1 MNFFASAEFLEATAA
16 VYFKDRPT
24 TVENVRIGDD
34 VLRLLVVDG
43 KKIITRLLF
52 LDYHQP
58 LTAQEIHGPI
68 RPGAFAD
75 RVSRRVIDVDDRKD
89 LDLAPF
95 VDWRQFS
102 SFDHYYDRLLKRH
115 HGLMRDRERRGR
127 ALVSHFG
134 KLSFML
140 NDRAD
145 DVMPLVQAW
154 KGGQLRS
161 IGLPDFYT
169 DPRTTTFF
177 DTLQQRGH
185 LVTSTLRAGERLVS
199 AWVGFIHQ
207 GSWSGWIFTYDPALK
222 KYSPGHQL
230 LIRMLQASYQLGHRE
245 FDFSI
250 GAQDYKLL
258 YATHGRVL
266 TQIGSPSTVR
276 ATLMLAREYLL
287 HRNPDLFAAALRGK
301 WALQAVKQRLTLATA
316 MRHS

>member
-1 MNFFASAEFLEATAA
+1 MNFFASAEFFDATATA
-16 VYFKDRPT
+16 YFKGRPT

-58 LTAQEIHGPI
+58 LTAQEITGPI
-68 RPGAFAD
+68 RSEAFAD
-75 RVSRRVIDVDDRKD
+75 RVSRGVINVDDRKD
-89 LDLAPF
+89 QDLAPF
-95 VDWRQFS
+95 VDWRHFS
-102 SFDHYYDRLLKRH
+102 GFDAYYDRLLKRH

-134 KLSFML
+134 KLAFTL
-140 NDRAD
+140 NDQAE
-145 DVMPLVQAW
+145 DVMPLVQTW
-154 KGGQLRS
+154 KGAQLRS

-169 DPRTTTFF
+169 DPRTRTFF

-185 LVTSTLRAGERLVS
+185 LTTSTLRADGRLVS

-207 GSWSGWIFTYDPALK
+207 GAWSGWIFTYDPTLK

-230 LIRMLQASYQLGHRE
+230 LIRMLQTSYQLGHHE

-266 TQIGSPSTVR
+266 DKIGSPSTVR
-276 ATLMLAREYLL
+276 AGLMGIREFLMQ
-287 HRNPDLFAAALRGK
+287 HNPDLFAAALRGK
-301 WALQAVKQRLTLATA
+301 WALQAVKQRLAFANA
-316 MRHS
+316 MRQS